1 MKRIIQC
8 LPFVI
13 VSATIALGGENWP
26 QFRGSGGVAA
36 IDGATFPLQ
45 WSADENV
52 KWKTELPGP
61 GSSSPIFWDDKLF
74 VTCYTGYG
82 IDEKNVGEAAK
93 LGRTLLCLDR
103 KSGKVL
109 WKKGVPLANP
119 EDDYRGYL
127 TEHGYASATPVTDG
141 KHVYT
146 FFGKSGVHAFTMDGE
161 KIWSKQVGDS
171 SSNRRWGSGA
181 SPVLVGDLLIVNAAD
196 EARAIIAFDKTTGEE
211 EWRYDAKHLELA
223 YNTPTVH
230 TSKSGRSELVI
241 AATNEIFALDPKT
254 GKRLWWAESEISGN
268 ITPSVISQG
277 EILFATGGYPRK
289 GSFAIEG
296 GGSGDVT
303 DQILW
308 KSKTSSSVPSSVY
321 KDGLLFLVNTGAS
334 AIVMDSVK
342 GETVTKRSVEAVKKR
357 KKFSIYASTLR
368 VGDKL
373 LVVSRR
379 DGAFIFE
386 AGKEMKLLGVNTLGD
401 DSDFNATPALAKDA
415 IYLRSNKAVYCI
427 SNGP

>member
-1 MKRIIQC
+1 
-8 LPFVI
+8 
-13 VSATIALGGENWP
+13 
-26 QFRGSGGVAA
+26 
-36 IDGATFPLQ
+36 
-45 WSADENV
+45 
-52 KWKTELPGP
+52 
-61 GSSSPIFWDDKLF
+61 
-74 VTCYTGYG
+74 
-82 IDEKNVGEAAK
+82 
-93 LGRTLLCLDR
+93 
-103 KSGKVL
+103 
-109 WKKGVPLANP
+109 VPLANP

-223 YNTPTVH
+223 YNTPAVH

-241 AATNEIFALDPKT
+241 AATNELFALDPKT

-277 EILFATGGYPRK
+277 EILFSTGGYPRK
-289 GSFAIEG
+289 GSFAIKG

-379 DGAFIFE
+379 DGTFIFE

-427 SNGP
+427 SN

>member
-1 MKRIIQC
+1 MKNVLRS
-8 LPFVI
+8 LSLVI
-13 VSATIALGGENWP
+13 LSAGIALGEESWP

-36 IDGATFPLQ
+36 IDDATFPLK
-45 WSADENV
+45 WNADENV

-61 GSSSPIFWDDKLF
+61 GSSSPIFWDNKLF

-82 IDEKNVGEAAK
+82 INEKNVGEAGK

-103 KSGKVL
+103 QSGKIL
-109 WKKGVPLANP
+109 WKKEVSLANP

-141 KHVYT
+141 KHVYA
-146 FFGKSGVHAFTMDGE
+146 FFGKSGVHAFTIDGE
-161 KIWSKQVGDS
+161 KVWNKQVGAS
-171 SSNRRWGSGA
+171 SSDRRWGSGA
-181 SPVLVGDLLIVNAAD
+181 SPILVGDFLIVNAAD
-196 EARAIIAFDKTTGEE
+196 EARAIIAFDKTTGDE
-211 EWRYDAKHLELA
+211 EWRYDMKQLELA

-230 TSKSGRSELVI
+230 TPKSGKTELVI
-241 AATNEIFALDPKT
+241 AATNELFALDPKT
-254 GKRLWWAESEISGN
+254 GKRLWWAKSEISGN
-268 ITPSVISQG
+268 ISPCVISEG
-277 EILFATGGYPRK
+277 EILFTTGGYPRK
-289 GSFAIEG
+289 GSFAIKG

-334 AIVMDSVK
+334 VIVMDFMK
-342 GETVTKRSVEAVKKR
+342 GETVTKRSVEAIKKR
-357 KKFSIYASTLR
+357 KKFSFYASTLR

-373 LVVSRR
+373 VVVSRR
-379 DGAFIFE
+379 DGTFIFE
-386 AGKEMKLLGVNTLGD
+386 AGKEMKLVGVNTLED

-415 IYLRSNKAVYCI
+415 MYLRSNKAVYCI
-427 SNGP
+427 SK